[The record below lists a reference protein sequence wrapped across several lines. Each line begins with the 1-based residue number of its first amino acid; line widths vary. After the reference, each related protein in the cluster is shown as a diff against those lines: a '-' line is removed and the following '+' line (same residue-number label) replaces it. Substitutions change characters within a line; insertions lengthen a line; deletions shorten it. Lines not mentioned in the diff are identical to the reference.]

1 MIVYKNPHFSVKVI
15 EDYYSIVFPLKP
27 VIILPIVNN
36 SHILFV
42 QAIRPVFEKTVIE
55 LPAGH
60 VESEETVEMAALR
73 ELGEETGVSIEDE
86 KRLKMLPSLNTIP
99 SRTAQMLQ
107 IYQVNITKEE
117 YEKRA
122 PYDHEVAGT
131 LLLTKNQVINKI
143 QNGEIFV
150 AVAVAI
156 CLRHI
161 ITDYKEINYAGEPS
175 K

>member
-1 MIVYKNPHFSVKVI
+1 M
-15 EDYYSIVFPLKP
+15 
-27 VIILPIVNN
+27 
-36 SHILFV
+36 
-42 QAIRPVFEKTVIE
+42 
-55 LPAGH
+55 
-60 VESEETVEMAALR
+60 M
-73 ELGEETGVSIEDE
+73 
-86 KRLKMLPSLNTIP
+86 
-99 SRTAQMLQ
+99 Q

-117 YEKRA
+117 YEKRT

-175 K
+175 NENTR